1 MEWRLL
7 SVLSDDER
15 RSVLAA
21 ARRRRFA
28 RGDTLFHEGDP
39 GDSMHLL
46 EKGRVALR
54 VTTPLGDTATL
65 NVLGPGDY
73 FGELAIVSP
82 APRNSTV
89 VALEPVETLSLHRD
103 QLNALRAKH
112 PDLDRM
118 LLDAVVG
125 EVRRLSRQLLE
136 ALYVPTE
143 KRVLRRLVDLMRLY
157 GSEGQAPVTI
167 PLTQEDIAALTGSTR
182 PTVNQALRKFE
193 RRGWLALTRGRVELT
208 DAAALAQ
215 WVDR

>member
-1 MEWRLL
+1 M
-7 SVLSDDER
+7 SVLGEDER
-15 RSVLAA
+15 RSVLSA

-28 RGDTLFHEGDP
+28 RGETLFHEGDP
-39 GDSMHLL
+39 GDAMHLI

-54 VTTPLGDTATL
+54 VTTPMGDTATL

-143 KRVLRRLVDLMRLY
+143 KRVLRRLVDLVRLY
-157 GSEGQAPVTI
+157 GDGNGKGPVEV
-167 PLTQEDIAALTGSTR
+167 PLTQEHIAELAGTTR
-182 PTVNQALRKFE
+182 PTTNKVLRQAEEASVLEIR
-193 RRGWLALTRGRVELT
+193 RGRVVVL
-208 DAAALAQ
+208 DPAALLQRA
-215 WVDR
+215 R

>member
-7 SVLSDDER
+7 SVLSDEER
-15 RSVLAA
+15 RNLLAA

-39 GDSMHLL
+39 GDAMHLL

-54 VTTPLGDTATL
+54 VTTPMGDTATL

-82 APRNSTV
+82 GPRNSTV

-103 QLNALRAKH
+103 QLNALRDKH
-112 PDLDRM
+112 ADVDRM

-125 EVRRLSRQLLE
+125 EVRRLSHQLLE
-136 ALYVPTE
+136 ALYVPTD
-143 KRVLRRLVDLMRLY
+143 KRVLRRLVDLCKLY
-157 GSEGQAPVTI
+157 GADGPGPVTV
-167 PLTQEDIAALTGSTR
+167 PLTQEDIAELAGTTR
-182 PTVNQALRKFE
+182 PTANKVLKQAEDTGVVEIR
-193 RRGWLALTRGRVELT
+193 RGRVVVL
-208 DAAALAQ
+208 DPAALLQRA
-215 WVDR
+215 R